1 MKLRQIGRDGP
12 QISPMGVGAMS
23 FAEFYGPTT
32 DADSHAILDA
42 AIELGVTHIDTS
54 NVYGMGRSEIAI
66 GSYFKANP
74 SARDGFHIATKAGIS
89 RTPDGKRIFNNSAE
103 HLEAELDKS
112 LASMGVDYV
121 DLFYIHRRDASIS
134 IEEAT
139 ENLARLV
146 KSGKTRAIG
155 LSEIS
160 PSSLRRAAS
169 VHHIAAVQSEYSLA
183 TRYPDLGLVQTCAE
197 LGTALVAFSPVA
209 RSFLTDNP
217 LTSEALE
224 GLPFLSGNPR
234 FQEPNLSANRKT
246 TDGFR
251 ELAADMGC
259 PAAALAIAW
268 LLHRG
273 DHVIP
278 IPGTRSVSH
287 FRELAAGM
295 DLSLSTDDLAAI
307 DRVLPVGWAYGDR
320 YNADQWI
327 GPERYC

>member
-1 MKLRQIGRDGP
+1 MKPRQIGRDGP
-12 QISPMGVGAMS
+12 MISPMGVGAMS

-32 DADSHAILDA
+32 DAASHAILDA

-54 NVYGMGRSEIAI
+54 NVYGMGRSENAM
-66 GSYFKANP
+66 GSYFAANP

-89 RTPDGKRIFNNSAE
+89 RTPDGMRAFDNSAD

-112 LASMGVDYV
+112 LARMGIDHV
-121 DLFYIHRRDASIS
+121 DLFYIHRRDDSIP

-155 LSEIS
+155 FSEIA

-183 TRYPDLGLVQTCAE
+183 TRYPELGLVQTCAE
-197 LGTALVAFSPVA
+197 LGTALVAFSPVS
-209 RSFLTDNP
+209 RSYLTDNP
-217 LTSEALE
+217 LTDKAL
-224 GLPFLSGNPR
+224 GNLPFLTGNPR
-234 FQEPNLSANRKT
+234 FQEPNLSVNRKI

-251 ELAADMGC
+251 ALAADMGT
-259 PAAALAIAW
+259 PASALALAW
-268 LLHRG
+268 LMHQG
-273 DHVIP
+273 DHIIP

-287 FRELAAGM
+287 FHELAAGM
-295 DLSLSTDDLAAI
+295 DLALSADDLAAI
-307 DRVLPVGWAYGDR
+307 ESVLPVGWAHGDR
-320 YNADQWI
+320 YNADQWT
-327 GPERYC
+327 GPERYS